1 MPAILGLW
9 VTKSG
14 LTASGR
20 WLAITAASFGLTIVG
35 GTGVAF
41 ASDLVGISPAKAV
54 VSRAPMAVSVTFAKP
69 LRSDGAQLLV
79 LTSAGDIGLGR
90 VTTAAKTL
98 RRQLRLGA
106 PGGAYTVQW
115 KAVSA
120 NGRRMS
126 GSFTFAAARGNG
138 EPKHV
143 STPIVTPIATPEP
156 TVTVEGVPTS
166 SSTVLAAPVVG
177 PPAPAAVAERT
188 VSSGFTVIPLAVGAI
203 LVLTAGLISM
213 LNKPHL
219 HA

>member
-20 WLAITAASFGLTIVG
+20 WLAITAAAFGLTMVG

-41 ASDLVGISPAKAV
+41 AGDLVGISPAKAV

-69 LRSDGAQLLV
+69 LRSDGAQLLI
-79 LTSAGDIGLGR
+79 LTSAGDVGLGR

-106 PGGAYTVQW
+106 PGGAYIVQW

-138 EPKHV
+138 EPKQL
-143 STPIVTPIATPEP
+143 STPFATPTATPEP
-156 TVTVEGVPTS
+156 TVSVDAAQTP
-166 SSTVLAAPVVG
+166 SSTVLAAPVVV
-177 PPAPAAVAERT
+177 PPGPAAAERT

-203 LVLTAGLISM
+203 LVLAAGLISM